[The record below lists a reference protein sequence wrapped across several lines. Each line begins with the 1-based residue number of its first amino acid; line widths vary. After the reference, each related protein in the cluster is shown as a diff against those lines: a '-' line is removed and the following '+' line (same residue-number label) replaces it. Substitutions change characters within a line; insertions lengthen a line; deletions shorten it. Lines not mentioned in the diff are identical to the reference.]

1 MYGKGSTG
9 MANNKIDRRV
19 FRTRQLLNEA
29 LIDLIVEQG
38 YDSIT
43 VQDIID
49 RANIGRST
57 FYAHYNCKDDLLLS
71 GMEEIVHRLVWEVE
85 KSPSGKET
93 EEAQPRILSTL
104 PIFQHAQE
112 QFDLHKA
119 VVGGKGIDVIVSAIQ
134 NHLCHHIQEQIEKLH
149 PATEGP
155 MIPPVV
161 TANFL
166 AGSLMTLL
174 IWWLNNDMPYEPQ
187 QMETMYQK
195 LTMPG
200 VWASLEA
207 EI

>member
-1 MYGKGSTG
+1 MDQK
-9 MANNKIDRRV
+9 KIDRRV
-19 FRTRQLLNEA
+19 FRTRQLLNDA
-29 LIDLIVEQG
+29 LVELIVEQG
-38 YDSIT
+38 YDLIT

-85 KSPSGKET
+85 MPPSGKET
-93 EEAQPRILSTL
+93 EETQPRILSTL

-134 NHLCHHIQEQIEKLH
+134 NHLCHHIQVRIEKLI
-149 PATEGP
+149 PGIERP

-161 TANFL
+161 TANYL

-174 IWWLNNDMPYEPQ
+174 IWWLNNDMPYEPE
-187 QMETMYQK
+187 QMEKMYQE

-200 VWASLEA
+200 VWASLETA
-207 EI
+207 N